1 MNQQEKANNKYL
13 VIGSNCFTGSHIVN
27 QLLNASNNKVYGIS
41 RSSEPPAFMLPY
53 KSIKNTKNFV
63 FSQIDLVRDIE
74 KAITYIDKIQPTHII
89 NVAAL
94 SEVELSHEVPLGYFN
109 INLTSVV
116 QLCDILRTRSYLEHY
131 IHISSAEIYGSTP
144 EPVREDSII
153 TPTTPYAVSKTAA
166 DMYLLTL
173 MQKYS
178 FPVSMI
184 RSTNV
189 YGPYQQLFKIIP
201 RCFIYIK
208 TGQTINL
215 HGGGNAVRHFIHIR
229 DVVDAILL
237 VCSKRFFGPLNFS
250 ISAEDQI
257 NPKYEI
263 KNVVNYICKLMECKM
278 EDVTQY
284 SEKREHQDHCY
295 SLDSTK
301 ANQILGWNPNIEF
314 EEGITETYEWIKEN
328 WEEIKSAEHSY
339 KHKE

>member
-1 MNQQEKANNKYL
+1 MNQHETGKNTYL
-13 VIGSNCFTGSHIVN
+13 VIGSNCFTGSHIVDE
-27 QLLNASNNKVYGIS
+27 LLNTSNSLVYGIS
-41 RSSEPPAFMLPY
+41 RSPEPAPFMLPY
-53 KSIKNTKNFV
+53 KSNKNSKDFV
-63 FSQIDLVRDIE
+63 FAQIDLVKELD
-74 KAITYIDKIQPTHII
+74 KAIDFIDEIQPTHII

-116 QLCDILRTRSYLEHY
+116 ELCDELKNRSFLEHY

-144 EPVREDSII
+144 EPVTEDSII

-173 MQKYS
+173 MQKFS

-189 YGPYQQLFKIIP
+189 YGAYQQLYKIIP
-201 RCFIYIK
+201 RCFVYIK

-229 DVVDAILL
+229 DVVNGILL
-237 VCSKRFFGPLNFS
+237 VSQKKSFGPFNFS
-250 ISAEDQI
+250 IPASEQL
-257 NPKYEI
+257 NPKYKI
-263 KNVVNYICKLMECKM
+263 KNVVQYICDLMGCKM

-301 ANQILGWNPNIEF
+301 ASNNLGWEPRISF
-314 EEGITETYEWIKEN
+314 EEGIKEIYEWIIGN
-328 WEEIKSAEHSY
+328 WEDIKSAEHTY

>member
-1 MNQQEKANNKYL
+1 MSQQKNEAKKYL

-27 QLLNASNNKVYGIS
+27 ELLNTSNNSVYGIS
-41 RSSEPPAFMLPY
+41 RSPEPASFMLPY
-53 KSIKNTKNFV
+53 KSNKNAHNFI
-63 FSQIDLVRDIE
+63 FSQIHLVKEIGKIIDL
-74 KAITYIDKIQPTHII
+74 IDEIQPTHII

-94 SEVELSHEVPLGYFN
+94 SEVELSHDVPLGYFN

-116 QLCDILRTRSYLEHY
+116 ELCDKLKNRSYLKHY

-144 EPVREDSII
+144 EPVTEDSII

-229 DVVDAILL
+229 DIVDAIIL
-237 VCSKRFFGPLNFS
+237 VSEKKSLGPFNFS
-250 ISAEDQI
+250 IPASDQI
-257 NPKYEI
+257 DPKYKI
-263 KNVVNYICKLMECKM
+263 KNVVKHICLLMDCEM
-278 EDVTQY
+278 ENVTQY

-301 ANQILGWNPNIEF
+301 ANSLLGWKPKIKF
-314 EEGITETYEWIKEN
+314 EDGIRETYEWITEN
-328 WEEIKSAEHSY
+328 WKEIKSAEHTY

>member
-1 MNQQEKANNKYL
+1 SKIYFQLANYALSLQSIHVLCKPIIKSLRKFIFGMNQQEKANNKYL

-53 KSIKNTKNFV
+53 KSNKNTKNFV

-208 TGQTINL
+208 TGKTINL
-215 HGGGNAVRHFIHIR
+215 HGGG
-229 DVVDAILL
+229 
-237 VCSKRFFGPLNFS
+237 
-250 ISAEDQI
+250 
-257 NPKYEI
+257 
-263 KNVVNYICKLMECKM
+263 
-278 EDVTQY
+278 
-284 SEKREHQDHCY
+284 
-295 SLDSTK
+295 
-301 ANQILGWNPNIEF
+301 
-314 EEGITETYEWIKEN
+314 
-328 WEEIKSAEHSY
+328 
-339 KHKE
+339 